1 MIKEGMKVIVTRE
14 FRQDNFMFE
23 IGDSGKVLIV
33 SKYAGGDIRR
43 ILVEWDFESE
53 CFHDGRSSMINGK
66 PNRCYYIDGCYV
78 LENLEYKAFKKNNM
92 EVFM

>member
-23 IGDSGKVLIV
+23 VGDSGKVLIIR
-33 SKYAGGDIRR
+33 KNTRGDIGR

-53 CFHDGRSSMINGK
+53 HFHNGRTSRTNGK
-66 PNRCYYIDGCYV
+66 PNRCYWIDGRYA
-78 LENLEYKAFKKNNM
+78 LESLEYKAFKKNNM